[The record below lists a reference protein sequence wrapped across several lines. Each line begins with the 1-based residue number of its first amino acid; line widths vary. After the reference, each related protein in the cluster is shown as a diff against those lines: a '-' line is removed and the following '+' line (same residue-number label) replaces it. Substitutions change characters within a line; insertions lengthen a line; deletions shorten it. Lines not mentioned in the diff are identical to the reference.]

1 MQLCCTAQDE
11 QFQAHS
17 VCRMVPYNDS
27 LLILLL
33 LVCLHY
39 FCCTLWWRNIHHT
52 SGNLHCSFKSSSK
65 KKAMYLTS
73 VVFYNWNLSMGS
85 CWFEFLSLM
94 LFEQLFPKQKVCEFK
109 LTLSYLLV
117 YFCLIFISVCTN
129 ESHRAWTL
137 EYNWNAGVILISIC
151 HGKIEKQ
158 GENVEMNKL
167 IHMQNVYNIVGVQ
180 FSSSKLIAI
189 FFRVTSY

>member
-1 MQLCCTAQDE
+1 MRQLCLFIFFSFLKMQLCCTAQDE

-52 SGNLHCSFKSSSK
+52 SGNSHCSFKSSS

-94 LFEQLFPKQKVCEFK
+94 LFEQLFPKQKACEFK

-117 YFCLIFISVCTN
+117 YFCLIFISVWMNLTGREPLSITEML
-129 ESHRAWTL
+129 ES
-137 EYNWNAGVILISIC
+137 Y
-151 HGKIEKQ
+151 
-158 GENVEMNKL
+158 
-167 IHMQNVYNIVGVQ
+167 
-180 FSSSKLIAI
+180 
-189 FFRVTSY
+189 

>member
-1 MQLCCTAQDE
+1 
-11 QFQAHS
+11 
-17 VCRMVPYNDS
+17 MVPYNDS

-33 LVCLHY
+33 LVCLYY

-52 SGNLHCSFKSSSK
+52 SGNSHCSFKSSS

-94 LFEQLFPKQKVCEFK
+94 LFEQLFPKQKVWVQTHSQLFAC
-109 LTLSYLLV
+109 LLPPYL
-117 YFCLIFISVCTN
+117 YFCLN

-151 HGKIEKQ
+151 HGKI
-158 GENVEMNKL
+158 
-167 IHMQNVYNIVGVQ
+167 VGVQ

-189 FFRVTSY
+189 CFYRVTSY

>member
-1 MQLCCTAQDE
+1 
-11 QFQAHS
+11 
-17 VCRMVPYNDS
+17 MVPYNDS

-33 LVCLHY
+33 LVCLYY

-52 SGNLHCSFKSSSK
+52 SGNSHCSFKSSS

-94 LFEQLFPKQKVCEFK
+94 LFEQLFPKQKVWVQTHSQLFAC
-109 LTLSYLLV
+109 LLPPYL
-117 YFCLIFISVCTN
+117 YFCLN

-167 IHMQNVYNIVGVQ
+167 IHMQNMYNIVGVQ

-189 FFRVTSY
+189 CFYRVTSY